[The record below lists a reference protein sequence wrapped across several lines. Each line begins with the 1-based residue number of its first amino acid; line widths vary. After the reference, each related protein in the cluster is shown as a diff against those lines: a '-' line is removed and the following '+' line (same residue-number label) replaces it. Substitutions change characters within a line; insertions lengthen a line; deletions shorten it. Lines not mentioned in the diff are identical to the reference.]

1 MAHETLIDPE
11 TLAAHLASPGSQRW
25 VLVDCRFALG
35 DPEAGPRA
43 HAEGTIAGA
52 RHAHLDRDL
61 SGPIVPGE
69 TGRHPLPTRE
79 AFVQTL
85 GRLGIDA
92 DTQVVAFDDKGG
104 AFASRLWW
112 MLRWVGHA
120 AVAVLD
126 GGLPAW
132 TAAGH
137 ALVPGETNV
146 PATRFEARPSLV
158 ATADASEVLAAATDA
173 GVVVLDARAANRYR
187 GEDEHTDP
195 IAGHI
200 AGARSAPFAGNLGEG
215 GRMRSKDEL
224 TQRFR
229 GLLAGAEP
237 ERAIAYCGSG
247 VTACHDLLAMHHA
260 GLPMPRLYPGS
271 WSEWITDESRPRA
284 TGAEP

>member
-1 MAHETLIDPE
+1 MAYETLIDTE
-11 TLAAHLASPGSQRW
+11 TLAQQLASPGPVRW

-61 SGPIVPGE
+61 SGPIVPGQ

-79 AFVQTL
+79 AFAETL

-92 DTQVVAFDDKGG
+92 ETQVVAFDDKGG

-112 MLRWVGHA
+112 MMRWVGHA

-132 TAAGH
+132 TAAGK
-137 ALVPGETNV
+137 ALVPGEKNFE
-146 PATRFEARPSLV
+146 AKRFELRPALV
-158 ATADASEVLAAATDA
+158 EAVDAHQVLAAADDA

-200 AGARSAPFAGNLGEG
+200 AGARSAPFMGNLED

-224 TQRFR
+224 EARFR

-237 ERAIAYCGSG
+237 GRAIAYCGSG

-260 GLPMPRLYPGS
+260 GMPMPRLYPGS